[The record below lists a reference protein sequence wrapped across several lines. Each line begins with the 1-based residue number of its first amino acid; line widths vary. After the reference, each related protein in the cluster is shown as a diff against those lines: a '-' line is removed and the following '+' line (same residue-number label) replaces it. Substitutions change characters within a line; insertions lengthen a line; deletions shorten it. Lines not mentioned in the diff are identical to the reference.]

1 MKRVYHTF
9 GGFHGHAFAFH
20 LHAFAFPER
29 EVQVPL
35 HGLLFHRMAGLQGGF
50 CFVRGVVGEMFEVI
64 LSGIRYS
71 TGNASARDWRGLRAL
86 AGASRAQK
94 EAGCWAE
101 VS

>member
-1 MKRVYHTF
+1 
-9 GGFHGHAFAFH
+9 
-20 LHAFAFPER
+20 
-29 EVQVPL
+29 
-35 HGLLFHRMAGLQGGF
+35 MAGLQGGF
-50 CFVRGVVGEMFEVI
+50 CFVRGVVGETFEVV

-101 VS
+101 VSCQRSELRRHQAQCGLDADVSRGHVR